1 MPKSRKPKPQ
11 LVREPAPAAERD
23 ADATVHPL
31 TGHLRTTF
39 DAILCGTA
47 LVQNGLIP
55 ESFATA
61 VLEDSQYTSMLGN
74 MSLGRDDDA
83 TLDVDVDDDDDAALD
98 QEEAML
104 DAQLDVVSGA
114 VEGIARSTRILARA
128 LIAQALGKPVE
139 GGALTA
145 DGRRVDIGEFTLDD
159 VLERLQPASIPAPLR
174 PSSSDLRQAFGEAAG
189 LVWEVGLEEFDAECE
204 LELAPKGIV
213 ELIAYP
219 VSPESAHL
227 ALIGTLFDRAA
238 TALEVDDPALA
249 LERIAAIWEFDRWS
263 VAPPAR
269 LMPPEVADFTRSV
282 RGDEFHLVDRTL
294 VAFGTSIV
302 GSIADDA
309 GFRELFPR
317 QHRMACAFMES
328 FVDVFEV
335 TAVEGPHSTWRSV
348 LHGTSYE
355 VHDEHSAGV
364 YQAGWIAAGRLI
376 PFDEERHLRSLG
388 AILLPPEPGL
398 ARKAA
403 ETFARMEESIDSAL
417 ALEAAISS
425 DLFGIPVPRDVKPAR
440 SRAGARVVLEELEA
454 AIAEGF
460 ALDPTLTTFMKAV
473 ERQAGAGDSGGGGA
487 ATKHAKGRTRKPT
500 KRRRR

>member
-11 LVREPAPAAERD
+11 LVREPAPAAEPD
-23 ADATVHPL
+23 NDATVHPL
-31 TGHLRTTF
+31 TGRLRTTF

-61 VLEDSQYTSMLGN
+61 RLDDPQYASMLGG
-74 MSLGRDDDA
+74 MSGDPDEDA
-83 TLDVDVDDDDDAALD
+83 PPDVDLDDDDALD
-98 QEEAML
+98 REEAML

-114 VEGIARSTRILARA
+114 VDAIAMSTRILARS
-128 LIAQALGKPVE
+128 LIAQALGKPVA

-145 DGRRVDIGEFTLDD
+145 DARRVDIGEFTFDD
-159 VLERLQPASIPAPLR
+159 ILERLQPASIPPPLR
-174 PSSSDLRQAFGEAAG
+174 PSSSDLRDAFGEVAG

-213 ELIAYP
+213 ELIAHP
-219 VSPESAHL
+219 VSPESAHVT
-227 ALIGTLFDRAA
+227 LIGPLFDRASA
-238 TALEVDDPALA
+238 ALETDDPVMA
-249 LERIAAIWEFDRWS
+249 LERIAASWEFDRWS
-263 VAPPAR
+263 AAPPAR
-269 LMPPEVADFTRSV
+269 LMRPEVADFARGV
-282 RGDEFHLVDRTL
+282 RGDEFQLVDRTL
-294 VAFGTSIV
+294 VALGTSIV

-328 FVDVFEV
+328 FVDIFEV

-355 VHDEHSAGV
+355 VHDEHGAGV

-388 AILLPPEPGL
+388 AILLPPDPAL

-440 SRAGARVVLEELEA
+440 SRAGARVILEEVEA
-454 AIAEGF
+454 ATAEGF
-460 ALDPTLTTFMKAV
+460 ELDPTLTTFMKAV
-473 ERQAGAGDSGGGGA
+473 QRQAGAGDSGGGGA
-487 ATKHAKGRTRKPT
+487 ASKHAKGRTRKTT